1 MRTIVNHEELK
12 KEWVVEKWY
21 EKVYYVVGIINV
33 WFYVGAFC
41 VGLIQGLIEL

>member
-21 EKVYYVVGIINV
+21 EKVYYVVGVIFF
-33 WFYVGAFC
+33 WWMAAAFF
-41 VGLIQGLIEL
+41 VGLIEGLIEL